1 MMNVLPL
8 LAEFLGTFLFVLS
21 ILVTG
26 NAVVIGATL
35 ALIVWLLSK
44 ISGGHV
50 NPAVTLTFFLK
61 GSISTNELVGYLGSQ
76 FLGGVASLYTYRM
89 FV

>member
-8 LAEFLGTFLFVLS
+8 IAEFLGTFLFTLS
-21 ILVTG
+21 ILV
-26 NAVVIGATL
+26 IGKPLFVGAIFT
-35 ALIVWLLSK
+35 LIVWLLSK

-50 NPAVTLTFFLK
+50 NPAVSLAFFLK
-61 GSISTNELVGYLGSQ
+61 GSLSTNELVGYVGSQ
-76 FLGGVASLYTYRM
+76 FLGAIASLYTYKL

>member
-8 LAEFLGTFLFVLS
+8 LAEFLGTFLFVLT

-26 NAVVIGATL
+26 NPVFIGAMFT
-35 ALIVWLLSK
+35 LIVWLLSK

-50 NPAVTLTFFLK
+50 NPAVTLAFFLK
-61 GSISTNELVGYLGSQ
+61 GSLSTNEFVGYLSSQ
-76 FLGGVASLYTYRM
+76 LLGGVASLYTYKI

>member
-8 LAEFLGTFLFVLS
+8 FAEFLGTFLFVLS

-50 NPAVTLTFFLK
+50 NPAVTLAFFLK
-61 GSISTNELVGYLGSQ
+61 TCNI
-76 FLGGVASLYTYRM
+76 
-89 FV
+89 

>member
-8 LAEFLGTFLFVLS
+8 IAEFLGTFLFVMS

-26 NAVVIGATL
+26 NAIVIGATL

-50 NPAVTLTFFLK
+50 NPAVTLAFFLK
-61 GSISTNELVGYLGSQ
+61 GSMSSNEFVGYLGSQ
-76 FLGGVASLYTYRM
+76 LLGGVASVYTYKM
-89 FV
+89 FI

>member
-1 MMNVLPL
+1 MIDVLPL
-8 LAEFLGTFLFVLS
+8 IAEFLGTFLFLLS

-26 NAVVIGATL
+26 NPLVIGATL
-35 ALIVWLLSK
+35 ALIIWLLSK

-50 NPAVTLTFFLK
+50 NPAVTLAFFLK
-61 GSISTNELVGYLGSQ
+61 GTLSTNEFVGYLASQ
-76 FLGGVASLYTYRM
+76 ILGGVASLYTYKM